1 MLPFDDERVPVAGAE
16 AGGIA
21 RRRRRAS
28 PWDRRGR
35 AQRRA
40 RVMPAV
46 AVAVVAGL
54 AVGCSSS
61 GTSTG
66 TSTSTSTTKP
76 AASGGTETLTVGV
89 LSDLTGSAASGFL
102 TTEQGIK
109 AGLGLATANG
119 DLKGYNVK
127 YVMADTGSTP
137 AGALSAAQR
146 LVQQDHV
153 FAVLSVSSD
162 TLGASNYLTSQAVPV
177 VGGGF
182 DGPEW
187 LSPSSTNMFSTTGKV
202 NYAAVSTTLGL
213 FMKSQG
219 VTSFGGLGYAGSPSS
234 AGAVN
239 GAAASAKGA
248 GITAGYVNAQ
258 FPFGSTN
265 VGPAA
270 IAIKSAGVNGIYM
283 PVVPSTG
290 FALGAALAQEGV
302 HPKVFLLA
310 TGYGGDLLES
320 PAGVAAA
327 QGDDFLT
334 VAQPVELNTAA
345 TRQFQAALAKY
356 AGVTGVPTFAEYEAY
371 LSVAGLVTGLQKAGS
386 GATSASF
393 IKALGEVTDF
403 SGFGLYGSH
412 PLSFSGGNL
421 GGNDGPG
428 DCIYVTKL
436 SGKTFELVSGAEP
449 ICGKVVAGASVG
461 T

>member
-1 MLPFDDERVPVAGAE
+1 
-16 AGGIA
+16 
-21 RRRRRAS
+21 
-28 PWDRRGR
+28 
-35 AQRRA
+35 
-40 RVMPAV
+40 
-46 AVAVVAGL
+46 
-54 AVGCSSS
+54 
-61 GTSTG
+61 
-66 TSTSTSTTKP
+66 
-76 AASGGTETLTVGV
+76 VGV
-89 LSDLTGSAASGFL
+89 LSDLTGSASSGFL

-119 DLKGYNVK
+119 DLKGYDVK

-153 FAVLSVSSD
+153 FAVLSVSSV
-162 TLGASNYLTSQAVPV
+162 TLGASAYLTSQAVPV

-202 NYAAVSTTLGL
+202 DYAAVSTTLGL
-213 FMKSQG
+213 FMKGQG

-239 GAAASAKGA
+239 GAAASAKAA
-248 GITAGYVNAQ
+248 GIKAGYVNAQ

-265 VGPAA
+265 VGPTA
-270 IAIKSAGVNGIYM
+270 IAMKTAGVNGIYM

-371 LSVAGLVTGLQKAGS
+371 LSVAGLAVGLQKAGP
-386 GATSASF
+386 GATAASF
-393 IKALGEVTDF
+393 ITALGKVTAF

-412 PLSFSGGNL
+412 PLSFSGSNV

-428 DCIYVTKL
+428 DCFYVTKL
-436 SGKTFELVSGAEP
+436 SGKTFDLVPGADP
-449 ICGKVVAGASVG
+449 VCGKVIAGASVG

>member
-1 MLPFDDERVPVAGAE
+1 MAAVT
-16 AGGIA
+16 
-21 RRRRRAS
+21 
-28 PWDRRGR
+28 
-35 AQRRA
+35 
-40 RVMPAV
+40 V
-46 AVAVVAGL
+46 AVAAAL
-54 AVGCSSS
+54 AAGCSSS
-61 GTSTG
+61 TTSAGASTG
-66 TSTSTSTTKP
+66 TTKP
-76 AASGGTETLTVGV
+76 AASGGTQTLTVGV
-89 LSDLTGSAASGFL
+89 LSDLTGTAASGFV

-109 AGLGLATANG
+109 AGLGLAAANG

-202 NYAAVSTTLGL
+202 NYSAVSTTLGL
-213 FMKSQG
+213 FMKGQG
-219 VTSFGGLGYAGSPSS
+219 VTSFGGLGYSGSPSS

-239 GAAASAKGA
+239 GASASAKAA
-248 GITAGYVNAQ
+248 GIKAGYVNAQ

-265 VGPAA
+265 VGPTA
-270 IAIKSAGVNGIYM
+270 IAIKTAGVNGVYL

-290 FALGAALAQEGV
+290 FALGAALAQEAV

-334 VAQPVELNTAA
+334 VGEPVELNTAA

-371 LSVAGLVTGLQKAGS
+371 LSVAGLVAGLQKAGP
-386 GATSASF
+386 GATPASF

-412 PLSFSGGNL
+412 PLSFSGTDV

-436 SGKTFELVSGAEP
+436 SGKTFELVPGADP
-449 ICGKVVAGASVG
+449 VCGKVIAGATVG

>member
-1 MLPFDDERVPVAGAE
+1 MLPSDVERVPVAGVE
-16 AGGIA
+16 AGGAA
-21 RRRRRAS
+21 RGLRRAS
-28 PWDRRGR
+28 PWVRRGR
-35 AQRRA
+35 ARRGA
-40 RVMPAV
+40 WAMPAV
-46 AVAVVAGL
+46 AVAVVAAL
-54 AVGCSSS
+54 AAGCASSGSSS
-61 GTSTG
+61 SP
-66 TSTSTSTTKP
+66 SKA
-76 AASGGTETLTVGV
+76 AASGGFETLTVGV
-89 LSDLTGSAASGFL
+89 LSDLTGSAASGFV

-109 AGLGLATANG
+109 AGLGLATASG

-153 FAVLSVSSD
+153 FAVLSISSD

-182 DGPEW
+182 DGQEW

-219 VTSFGGLGYAGSPSS
+219 VTSFGGLGYSGSV
-234 AGAVN
+234 AATGAVN
-239 GAAASAKGA
+239 GAAASAKAA
-248 GITAGYVNAQ
+248 GVKAGYLDAQ

-265 VGPAA
+265 VGPTA
-270 IAIKSAGVNGIYM
+270 IAMKTAGVNGIYL

-327 QGDDFLT
+327 EGDDFLT
-334 VAQPVELNTAA
+334 VGEPVELNTAA

-371 LSVAGLVTGLQKAGS
+371 LAVAGLVTGLQKAGP

-393 IKALGEVTDF
+393 IKAMDQVTDF
-403 SGFGLYGSH
+403 NGFGLYGSH
-412 PLSFSGGNL
+412 PFSFSGSDVA
-421 GGNDGPG
+421 GNDGPD

-436 SGKTFELVSGAEP
+436 SGKTFELVPGADP
-449 ICGKVVAGASVG
+449 ICGKVIAGASVG

>member
-1 MLPFDDERVPVAGAE
+1 
-16 AGGIA
+16 
-21 RRRRRAS
+21 
-28 PWDRRGR
+28 
-35 AQRRA
+35 
-40 RVMPAV
+40 MPAV
-46 AVAVVAGL
+46 AVTVVAGL
-54 AVGCSSS
+54 AAGCGSSS
-61 GTSTG
+61 S
-66 TSTSTSTTKP
+66 SSSSSPSSTKP
-76 AASGGTETLTVGV
+76 AASDGSTTLTVGV
-89 LSDLTGSAASGFL
+89 LSDLTGSASSGFL

-119 DLKGYNVK
+119 DLKGYDVK

-153 FAVLSVSSD
+153 FAVLSVSSV
-162 TLGASNYLTSQAVPV
+162 TLGASAYLTSQAVPV

-219 VTSFGGLGYAGSPSS
+219 VTSFGGLGYSGSPSS
-234 AGAVN
+234 AGGMN
-239 GAAASAKGA
+239 GAVASAKAA
-248 GITAGYVNAQ
+248 GVKAGYVNAQ

-265 VGPAA
+265 VGPTA
-270 IAIKSAGVNGIYM
+270 IAMKTAGVNGIYM

-334 VAQPVELNTAA
+334 VGEPVELNTAA
-345 TRQFQAALAKY
+345 TRQFQAALAKD

-371 LSVAGLVTGLQKAGS
+371 LAVAGLVAGLQKAGPA
-386 GATSASF
+386 ATSASF
-393 IKALGEVTDF
+393 ITAMDKVTDF

-412 PLSFSGGNL
+412 PLAFSGSQL
-421 GGNDGPG
+421 GGNDGPD

-436 SGKTFELVSGAEP
+436 SGKTFELVPGADP
-449 ICGKVVAGASVG
+449 ICGKVIAGASVS